1 MSRISCLVRGGT
13 AAGLLSSVVLVSSN
27 AFAAILPPGDSA
39 TVNNASPLENWGVS
53 NGGTLTIE
61 GGKALTISAQRANVV
76 FNGGQSLR
84 IDANTSALNL
94 SGATVDSAAGR
105 GAIQLIDSSAT
116 IDFSTIT
123 STNSFGLLLGR
134 NINTPASS
142 SATVTG
148 GSVITGAPGGVNAVG
163 FAVLNLENS
172 TVRGTSATSYGVQL
186 GGATLSATD
195 STITGGKDGLQI
207 ITDNTG
213 ANASTVTLN
222 NTRVTGGT
230 GSAIVLGSSGAPGT
244 VANINV
250 LGSTELMG
258 GNGTLLQATNRSAA
272 NLTVDASAL
281 SGNVIV
287 DTGSTV
293 ALSMQNAASI
303 EGNLQNVTRV
313 NLDSHSVLNGN
324 VLAVAGT
331 GATVNLNNGSAINGN
346 VENVASLSLNNASS
360 MTGDVN
366 TGTDGSSRVNLDT
379 GSVLN
384 GNVLAVAGTGATVD
398 LNNGSAING
407 NVENVAS
414 LSLNNASSMTG
425 DVNTGTDGSSRVNL
439 DSRSVLNGNVL
450 AVAGTG
456 ATVDLNNGSAINGN
470 VENVASLSLNN
481 ASRMTGDVNTGTN
494 GSSRVNLDTGSV
506 LNGNVL
512 AVAGTGATVDLNKGS
527 VINGNV
533 ENVASLSLNNASRM
547 TGDVNTG
554 TNGSSRVNLDTGS
567 VLNGNV
573 LAVAGTGATVDL
585 NNGSAINGNVE
596 NVASLA
602 LNNASSMSGDVN
614 TETNGIVLLDNSS
627 VLTGQINNS
636 GNLNINNAAQWVMT
650 GDSNVQRLALNDGVV
665 RMGSNEQFQQ
675 LNVGDLSGKGTF
687 VMGSDLGNGDT
698 DFLNVTGNASGQH
711 QLQISATGTTPVTSE
726 AVKVGT
732 IAAGDAS
739 FSLGGRETVD
749 AGTFVYRL
757 AREGQGL
764 YLNPDKETVS
774 TSSNTA
780 LALAGSARSV
790 LNAEGAMLSDQL
802 GDRSLSVRPEAS
814 MRSMNDSS
822 VKNLSNSV
830 WVRTYGNQY
839 NVGNAYGD
847 GYTQNQTGITGGAD
861 TTVDLVGRSWV
872 LGGFVGTSHTKMD
885 LKYGSSA
892 TVDSLNAGVYGSTFD
907 VESGVFV
914 NVMAKINQFDNKAK
928 VTMSDGTRAKG
939 DYRALGASGSVA
951 VGKHIRLKDDYFV
964 EPQVQVST
972 GVIQSERYRLD
983 NGLEVKA
990 DTMRSFQGKVGVR
1003 GGRVITLDN
1012 GSLLEPS
1019 LSTAVN
1025 HEFVKTNEVKINDD
1039 SFDDDRASSSIEYGA
1054 GLKWTPAQRNWQV
1067 SGQVGGSKGTTVSQD
1082 WSGSLRLSY
1091 FF

>member
-1 MSRISCLVRGGT
+1 
-13 AAGLLSSVVLVSSN
+13 LL
-27 AFAAILPPGDSA
+27 AAIVLGTPTVYARTLLPGESE
-39 TVNNASPLENWGVS
+39 TVTNPPAPEAWSVS
-53 NGGTLTIE
+53 QGGTLTINNAN
-61 GGKALTISAQRANVV
+61 ALSITSQNANII
-76 FNGGQSLR
+76 FNGGQSER
-84 IDANTSALNL
+84 IEARDASRLSL
-94 SGATVDSAAGR
+94 SGATVNSSTGR
-105 GAIQLIDSSAT
+105 GALSLSDSSAT
-116 IDFSTIT
+116 IDASTIT

-134 NINTPASS
+134 NINTPTSS

-148 GSVITGAPGGVNAVG
+148 KSVITGAPGGANAVG
-163 FAVLNLENS
+163 FAVLNLANS
-172 TVRGTSATSYGVQL
+172 EVRGTGATSYGVQL
-186 GGATLSATD
+186 GGATLSAVS
-195 STITGGKDGLQI
+195 STIIGVQDGLQI
-207 ITDNTG
+207 VTDNTG
-213 ANASTVTLN
+213 VNASTVTLN
-222 NTRVTGGT
+222 STRVTGGT

-244 VANINV
+244 VATINV
-250 LGSTELMG
+250 LGNSELLG
-258 GNGTLLQATNRSAA
+258 GNGTLLQATNRSTA

-281 SGNVIV
+281 RGNVIA

-293 ALSMQNAASI
+293 ALSMKNAASI
-303 EGNLQNVTRV
+303 EGNLQNVTQV
-313 NLDSHSVLNGN
+313 NLDSRSALNGN
-324 VLAVAGT
+324 VLAVGGT

-346 VENVASLSLNNASS
+346 VENVASLSLNNASN

-366 TGTDGSSRVNLDT
+366 TD
-379 GSVLN
+379 
-384 GNVLAVAGTGATVD
+384 A
-398 LNNGSAING
+398 NGS
-407 NVENVAS
+407 
-414 LSLNNASSMTG
+414 
-425 DVNTGTDGSSRVNL
+425 
-439 DSRSVLNGNVL
+439 
-450 AVAGTG
+450 
-456 ATVDLNNGSAINGN
+456 
-470 VENVASLSLNN
+470 
-481 ASRMTGDVNTGTN
+481 
-494 GSSRVNLDTGSV
+494 
-506 LNGNVL
+506 
-512 AVAGTGATVDLNKGS
+512 
-527 VINGNV
+527 
-533 ENVASLSLNNASRM
+533 
-547 TGDVNTG
+547 
-554 TNGSSRVNLDTGS
+554 
-567 VLNGNV
+567 
-573 LAVAGTGATVDL
+573 
-585 NNGSAINGNVE
+585 
-596 NVASLA
+596 
-602 LNNASSMSGDVN
+602 
-614 TETNGIVLLDNSS
+614 VLLDNRS

-665 RMGSNEQFQQ
+665 RMGTNEQFQQ

-687 VMGSDLGNGDT
+687 VMGTDLGNGDT

-711 QLQISATGTTPVTSE
+711 QLQISATGTTPVTAE
-726 AVKVGT
+726 AVKVGN

-757 AREGQGL
+757 AKEGQGL

-790 LNAEGAMLSDQL
+790 LNAEAAMLSDQL
-802 GDRSLSVRPEAS
+802 GDRSLSIRPEAS
-814 MRSMNDSS
+814 LRAMDDSS
-822 VKNLSNSV
+822 VKLSNSV
-830 WVRTYGNQY
+830 WVRSYGNQY
-839 NVGNAYGD
+839 NVDNAYGD

-861 TTVDLVGRSWV
+861 TVVDLGGGAWV
-872 LGGFVGTSHTKMD
+872 LGGFVGASHTKMD

-939 DYRALGASGSVA
+939 DYKAMGASGSVA

-972 GVIQSERYRLD
+972 GVTQSDSYRLD

-1054 GLKWTPAQRNWQV
+1054 GLKWAPAQRNWQV